1 MNVLTNIASVLVEI
15 IEAADLV
22 LFGPRL
28 TSDDVRQDAP
38 RAWMNEKA
46 PTTSRRRADG
56 WRPIRPGS
64 TTLYRAGKDET
75 EKVVSW
81 DVANS
86 VGQLSQAGNAA
97 LTDADILACEGR
109 GIDISAAAMYKPLFA
124 AGMSAQAA
132 FNESPD
138 GYSYRRVQDVWAA
151 FNEAQGTSKPLPR
164 TRPAAKRKG

>member
-1 MNVLTNIASVLVEI
+1 MKVLTNIASVLAEI

-22 LFGPRL
+22 LFGRRL
-28 TSDDVRQDAP
+28 TADDVRQDAP
-38 RAWMNEKA
+38 RSWMNEKA
-46 PTTSRRRADG
+46 QPARRRRDEG

-64 TTLYRAGKDET
+64 ATVYRAGKDQT
-75 EKVVSW
+75 GNVVSW

-86 VGQLSQAGNAA
+86 VGQLSQSGNAA
-97 LTDADILACEGR
+97 LTDEDILACEGR

-164 TRPAAKRKG
+164 MRRAAKRKS